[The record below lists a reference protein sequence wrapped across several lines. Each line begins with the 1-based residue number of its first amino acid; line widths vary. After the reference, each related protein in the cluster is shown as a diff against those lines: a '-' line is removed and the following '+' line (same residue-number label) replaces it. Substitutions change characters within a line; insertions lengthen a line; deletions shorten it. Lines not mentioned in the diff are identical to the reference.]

1 MGDERTLEG
10 REPDL
15 HRWHQEAPMM
25 GDILRRGTLMTVTA
39 TGGGKSSGYVCDHD
53 GLGLLLDLRGDPDGD
68 ATGYRLFPWS
78 SVEHV
83 MIKEAS
89 HSSLAGEPPSG

>member
-1 MGDERTLEG
+1 
-10 REPDL
+10 
-15 HRWHQEAPMM
+15 
-25 GDILRRGTLMTVTA
+25 
-39 TGGGKSSGYVCDHD
+39 
-53 GLGLLLDLRGDPDGD
+53 LLDLRGDPDGD